1 MRVISKE
8 QLKDRLRAFA
18 VFAGIGVGAVA
29 GFEMIIGGGF
39 DPLTPAMMYARPEKT
54 GAYERQYIPYTQT
67 RRPYTPTR
75 YSVTPATY
83 ELEPARA
90 EGAELALA
98 GGPSGEI
105 GSSPDELD
113 EAALRA
119 QIELL
124 YAAAQAGDVGFDE
137 DLRTEYLP
145 APHTVGEDYSFVD
158 SDITELTGA
167 GGR

>member
-29 GFEMIIGGGF
+29 GFEMVIGGGF
-39 DPLTPAMMYARPEKT
+39 DPLTPAMMYARPEQT
-54 GAYERQYIPYTQT
+54 AAYERQFAPYTET
-67 RRPYTPTR
+67 RRPYTPR
-75 YSVTPATY
+75 RNSVTPASY
-83 ELEPARA
+83 KLEPARA
-90 EGAELALA
+90 EAAELALA
-98 GGPSGEI
+98 GGPGGEI
-105 GSSPDELD
+105 GSRPDD
-113 EAALRA
+113 EAARRA

-124 YAAAQAGDVGFDE
+124 YAAAQAGDVAFDE
-137 DLRTEYLP
+137 DAQTEYLP
-145 APHTVGEDYSFVD
+145 APRTVREDYSFVD